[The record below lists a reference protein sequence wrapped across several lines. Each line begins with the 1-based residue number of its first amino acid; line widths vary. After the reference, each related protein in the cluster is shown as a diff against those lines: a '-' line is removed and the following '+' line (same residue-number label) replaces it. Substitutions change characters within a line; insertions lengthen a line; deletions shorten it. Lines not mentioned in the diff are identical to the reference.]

1 MNKPYTDKEFEEF
14 KNWIEGGGSNGKLLD
29 YHTGVTRLIA
39 YCEELRE
46 REIGWAMTLSSL
58 EEENEKLK
66 EDVRWAEESEMGV
79 IKERDFLKEEN
90 ANLERYNLEHRRQGK
105 VYFKSIEELEEEN
118 AKLKLEIDEW
128 SSTSTVDTKRNQEI
142 LAVAKIHAEE
152 NKKLKAILLAY
163 LEIPIKE
170 LKESKIA
177 HRVVGK
183 EYW

>member
-1 MNKPYTDKEFEEF
+1 MDDKEFEEI
-14 KNWIEGGGSNGKLLD
+14 KKDWTDDRIAYLTMQLLQ
-29 YHTGVTRLIA
+29 TRPVSIIQQLIA

-46 REIGWAMTLSSL
+46 REIGWTMTLSS
-58 EEENEKLK
+58 
-66 EDVRWAEESEMGV
+66 
-79 IKERDFLKEEN
+79 
-90 ANLERYNLEHRRQGK
+90 
-105 VYFKSIEELEEEN
+105 LEEEN